1 MQDAEILALYFAR
14 DEEAL
19 ERTQKEYG
27 AYCQRIAENILHDP
41 LDAQECVNDT
51 WLRAWNTIP
60 PNRPTHLRLFLAK
73 ITRNLAFDRF
83 KVMTAEKRGGGETAL
98 ILEELAECVAADGN
112 AEEAFFGK
120 ELESAIN
127 RFVRNLPER
136 EGNLFIRRYFFAENL
151 SQLALRYGLS
161 ANHAAVLLSRTRKKL
176 KQFLQKEGYI
186 L

>member
-1 MQDAEILALYFAR
+1 MQDTEILALYFAR

-19 ERTQKEYG
+19 DRTQQEYG

-83 KVMTAEKRGGGETAL
+83 KAMTAEKRGGGETAL
-98 ILEELAECVAADGN
+98 ILDELAECMAADGD
-112 AEEAFFGK
+112 AETVFFGK
-120 ELESAIN
+120 ELAGAIN